1 MKFFTPKFSRSTV
14 YNKACMCNKQ
24 LLIDIQL
31 LGLLKNDHRHEAE
44 IHKAIKACVEILL
57 VALKILNNELKY
69 IQESFSCH
77 LILNCIKF

>member
-1 MKFFTPKFSRSTV
+1 MSFMKFFYTKFSRSTV

-44 IHKAIKACVEILL
+44 ISRLSRLCRNTVGSIKIFE
-57 VALKILNNELKY
+57 
-69 IQESFSCH
+69 Q
-77 LILNCIKF
+77 

>member
-1 MKFFTPKFSRSTV
+1 
-14 YNKACMCNKQ
+14 MCNKQ

-31 LGLLKNDHRHEAE
+31 LGLLKNDHRHKAE

-77 LILNCIKF
+77 LILNCSKF